1 MQTFKQQQYITEAF
15 PSGAQWEQIICCA
28 YNMKSKGVNKDKAI
42 ALSGIKDWNEKFD
55 LFLSQAED
63 IVKGSFSNPTGVME
77 HYGMGSA
84 SLTKGWDDYFVQTTG
99 KHAAA
104 ATKTPKTDMYIGNQQ
119 ISLKK
124 FGASQL
130 MSGGKAETLATLA
143 FAYDNTPDR
152 IKTAEMDK
160 AWKKMA
166 EVIERDYMKT
176 KLPAGTTVG
185 GFKKKIKAG
194 KTDNMTTLIKDTIA
208 KNDSMTD
215 ALNILLEGDEIKQEV
230 CREAMTGLD
239 KFSDKLPKASHIMVF
254 NPKGSSHYR
263 VINNAVVKDYASKT
277 TFNISFKTA
286 GTGKGAWTAMK
297 AIYNEDF
304 DVSLDNIINE
314 SINETDKE
322 MLTEGLIGKGLGII
336 KKWVIMVLKKVWN
349 KIMTLFDKGLGYGL
363 QVLNKTMNVNNVIVK
378 Y

>member
-1 MQTFKQQQYITEAF
+1 MQSFKGHTLNEAF
-15 PSGAQWEQIICCA
+15 PSGANWEMIICCA
-28 YNMKSKGVNKDKAI
+28 YNMKSKGVPKDEAI
-42 ALSGIKDWNEKFD
+42 KLAGIEKWNPRFD
-55 LFLSQAED
+55 PFIPQAEG
-63 IVKGSFSNPTGVME
+63 IVDGSFSNPTGVME

-99 KHAAA
+99 KSAAA

-143 FAYDNTPDR
+143 FAYDNTPAR

-166 EVIERDYMKT
+166 KVIERDYMKT

-185 GFKKKIKAG
+185 GFKKRIKAG
-194 KTDNMTTLIKDTIA
+194 KTDTFTTLIKDTLA
-208 KNDSMTD
+208 KNDAMTD
-215 ALNILLEGDEIKQEV
+215 ALNSLLTGDEIRQEV

-239 KFSDKLPKASHIMVF
+239 KFSDKLPKASHMMVF
-254 NPKGSSHYR
+254 NPKGSSHYKA
-263 VINNAVVKDYASKT
+263 INDSVVKDYASKT

-286 GTGKGAWTAMK
+286 GTGKGAWTALK
-297 AIYNEDF
+297 AIYSEDV
-304 DVSLDNIINE
+304 DTSLEQIISE
-314 SINETDKE
+314 SIDEADQQ
-322 MLTEGLIGKGLGII
+322 MLTEGIFGKAVAVV
-336 KKWVIMVLKKVWN
+336 KKWVMLVMRKIWN
-349 KIMTLFDKGLGYGL
+349 KIKQLFNKGLGYGL
-363 QVLNKTMNVNNVIVK
+363 QILGLTMDVNNPTVK